1 MIVARNVGVRFLF
14 DRHRRVV
21 TPATAR
27 LRRSGTET
35 WGLREVTFDM
45 EPGRGYALVGPSG
58 AGKTTLLR
66 LLASVLFP
74 DAGSLDVKGRVAS
87 LLSTDAGLLG
97 LLTGRENA
105 LHLGVLAGLSR
116 PESRAAVEQVKERTK
131 LGDYFDRPVSSYSQ
145 GMRARLGLG
154 VADERDPNILLL
166 DEVHEALDHEFR
178 AVLERRAHEIVAR
191 GGIVVAAGHDHEML
205 SRLCSRGLWLEQGH
219 LREFG
224 DFATTRTAYLK
235 AHS

>member
-58 AGKTTLLR
+58 AGKTT
-66 LLASVLFP
+66 
-74 DAGSLDVKGRVAS
+74 
-87 LLSTDAGLLG
+87 
-97 LLTGRENA
+97 
-105 LHLGVLAGLSR
+105 
-116 PESRAAVEQVKERTK
+116 
-131 LGDYFDRPVSSYSQ
+131 